1 MTWLCRR
8 GMWGEWW
15 ASLSNLTLLIMQVE
29 KGFFVARNNT
39 IVGLFFWQLRSGDV
53 SGQWTSETRLP
64 VPNSGPGAGVRCRW
78 AVPLPVRS
86 LLTPVQVWGKKPASF
101 FPPFW
106 LIWNAASCIYGMGEL
121 QISKLGEGTSVVKH
135 SSSMK
140 QLLKTANT
148 FLQGKWKLEKSQVS
162 EKQSV

>member
-1 MTWLCRR
+1 MWSGCRCL
-8 GMWGEWW
+8 WW
-15 ASLSNLTLLIMQVE
+15 NVFGVLLLRFSLWWEDVDVEFRHKAPAPEDVRECCNGVEITDVRRVAGITFPLTLLIMLAD
-29 KGFFVARNNT
+29 KGYFVARNNT

-78 AVPLPVRS
+78 AVSLPVRS

-106 LIWNAASCIYGMGEL
+106 LIWSAAGCIWNGRVADL
-121 QISKLGEGTSVVKH
+121 
-135 SSSMK
+135 
-140 QLLKTANT
+140 
-148 FLQGKWKLEKSQVS
+148 
-162 EKQSV
+162 